1 MAGHRPAVTEEG
13 QSLGSQRTSA
23 HPSRARGARARGPA
37 ASAPRLSASGI
48 WVAALGAAL
57 LVMAVLFALFFRLPG
72 AAVVERAAAVGHA
85 LAAAALAAPGS
96 DDARRAASATVV
108 DRKLAEL
115 RQTVAADGHGPS
127 GLATL
132 EKGWQQARNDSSG
145 AGARALL
152 PVAEALTHE
161 LRLATDEQHLL
172 LEVAIKA
179 LVAALLLLLIVP
191 VHGLWRQRRRV
202 KSSLNQFSDNLGQ
215 QDWQDAVQALRDDRQ
230 GPPSAFDALAT
241 GVAGVLGES
250 DRRWQALAD
259 LSADWYWETDAQHR
273 LVRLFGSVSLLRE
286 LGWRPDDVVGWRHDQ
301 IAFFRAPQP
310 AGWDGFHAVLGSA
323 KPFRDL
329 EFEIISRDRRSLR
342 HVAVSGRARTDVRGE
357 FAGYEGVGRDVTE
370 RQRAVARLQASEQ
383 RWAAM
388 VGLASDWYWETDAQH
403 RVLPLPPELHRRFGP
418 LAEQLEGRTHWEA
431 HPGAMSAAQWA
442 ELRADLEARRPFR
455 SLQLVIDQ
463 ADREAPMWLSLSGVP
478 RIDAAGRFRGYH
490 GVGRDIS
497 ARKQAEHVLMRHN
510 ETLQRAVAEHTR
522 ELQLVNRD
530 LDAFARQLAHELRTP
545 IGHVQGLAHLLQTRA
560 GNRLEAEDRNLL
572 DLQVQAAHQ
581 MRETVDALLQ
591 LARSTMQ
598 PMPTEPVDLSGLVHE
613 VIDALP
619 ALDRLAPLQWQVQAG
634 MQVVAAPGPLRIV
647 IANLLANAA
656 KFTRRSARPLV
667 RVSGTADTDGR
678 LRIAVED
685 NGVGFDP
692 QFASRLFTPFGRLH
706 SGDDYHGTGIG
717 LTIVQRIIE
726 RHGGTVLA
734 LGERNQG
741 ARFEFTLAQPA
752 VKAREPNAAGAGAEA
767 LLR

>member
-1 MAGHRPAVTEEG
+1 MR
-13 QSLGSQRTSA
+13 GS
-23 HPSRARGARARGPA
+23 A
-37 ASAPRLSASGI
+37 ASRHASGV
-48 WVAALGAAL
+48 WVAVLGAAL
-57 LVMAVLFALFFRLPG
+57 MVMAAVFAALFQLPG
-72 AAVVERAAAVGHA
+72 ASAVERAAAVGNA
-85 LAAAALAAPGS
+85 LAAAALAAPGA
-96 DDARRAASATVV
+96 DDTRRAASAAVV
-108 DRKLAEL
+108 DQKLSEL
-115 RQTVAADGHGPS
+115 RQSLASDGHAPR
-127 GLATL
+127 GLAAL
-132 EKGWQQARNDSSG
+132 ESGWQQARNDSSG

-152 PVAEALTHE
+152 PTAEALTHE

-172 LEVAIKA
+172 LEVGIES

-273 LVRLFGSVSLLRE
+273 LVRLFGSVSLLHE

-310 AGWDGFHAVLGSA
+310 GGWDAFHAVLGSA

-357 FAGYEGVGRDVTE
+357 FAGYEGVGRDITE
-370 RQRAVARLQASEQ
+370 RQRTVVRLQASEQ
-383 RWAAM
+383 RWATM

-442 ELRADLEARRPFR
+442 EHRADLEARRPFR

-463 ADREAPMWLSLSGVP
+463 PERDAPMWLSLSGVP

-510 ETLQRAVAEHTR
+510 ESLQGAVAEHTR

-572 DLQVQAAHQ
+572 DLQVQAAHH

-619 ALDRLAPLQWQVQAG
+619 ALDRLAPLQSQVQPG

-656 KFTRRSARPLV
+656 KFTRRSAHPLV
-667 RVSGTADTDGR
+667 RVSGTPDADGR
-678 LRIAVED
+678 LRIAVDD
-685 NGVGFDP
+685 NGIGFDP

-706 SGDDYHGTGIG
+706 TGDDYHGTGIG

-734 LGERNQG
+734 LGDRDQG

-752 VKAREPNAAGAGAEA
+752 TKARDPNTAAIAAAEA
-767 LLR
+767 LVR